1 VAGRGGTLVHAP
13 QARKAAGAD
22 RPFDATLAPQPSS
35 ETTFI
40 ERSPFMSF
48 AKHRLSLF
56 AALSAAV
63 LALGALA
70 PVAVADPD
78 HAETAASSSGVKAE
92 MLQWFKDAES
102 KLLDLAEATPEAKY
116 SWRPAKD
123 VRSTGEVFMHV
134 AGANYGIPSF
144 VGVKPPEGY
153 DFATFEKSKTKK
165 ADIVPTLRASFAH
178 MEKAFS
184 EMSDADLEKPA
195 EFFGMKTTT
204 RGAYLLLLSHCHE
217 HLGQSIAYARSNG
230 IVPPWTARQ
239 EAAAAAKKAEKS
251 GMTGASSK

>member
-1 VAGRGGTLVHAP
+1 
-13 QARKAAGAD
+13 
-22 RPFDATLAPQPSS
+22 
-35 ETTFI
+35 
-40 ERSPFMSF
+40 MSHL
-48 AKHRLSLF
+48 KHSRSLF
-56 AALSAAV
+56 ALLAGAV
-63 LALGALA
+63 LALGAVAIAA
-70 PVAVADPD
+70 PRPA
-78 HAETAASSSGVKAE
+78 HAEDAAPASGVKAE

-102 KLLDLAEATPEAKY
+102 KLIDLADATPEAKY

-134 AGANYGIPSF
+134 AAANFGLPSF
-144 VGVKPPEGY
+144 AGAKPPEGF

-165 ADIVPTLRASFAH
+165 ADIVSTLKASFAY

-184 EMSDADLEKPA
+184 EMSDADMEKPV
-195 EFFGMKTTT
+195 EIFGMKTTA
-204 RGAYLLLLSHCHE
+204 RGTYLLLLSHCHE

-251 GMTGASSK
+251 GMAGSSSK